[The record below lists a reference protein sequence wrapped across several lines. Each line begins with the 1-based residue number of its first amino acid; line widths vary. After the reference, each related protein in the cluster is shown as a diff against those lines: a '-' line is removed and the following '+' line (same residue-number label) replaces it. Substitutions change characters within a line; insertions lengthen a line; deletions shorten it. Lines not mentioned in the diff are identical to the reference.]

1 MYVQNFLRTWFV
13 LKEVFGLHIIS
24 HLSFLVLEGI
34 TTSNSNGVTGTLE
47 VAIQWGL
54 HRFGR

>member
-24 HLSFLVLEGI
+24 RPSVLVLEGI
-34 TTSNSNGVTGTLE
+34 NTSNSNGVTGTLE
-47 VAIQWGL
+47 VATQWGL